1 MNFFDKSSEQAKKFA
16 ENRDVSS
23 ILSVMVDK
31 DWESAQ
37 LRSTLDRLMSS
48 YRIRK
53 RLRLLVVNSTLIQKG
68 FREGLRFATQN
79 VINQN
84 GKRTAKVAANRKD
97 S

>member
-1 MNFFDKSSEQAKKFA
+1 MNFFDKSSERAKKFA
-16 ENRDVSS
+16 ENRHVSS

-79 VINQN
+79 VINQK